1 MTSRW
6 PYWCPKTMKRLPCWC
21 PKPISGSRTL
31 FFCKRF
37 LLFQQICIDAGH
49 VSENTLYGQ
58 EFFMCVILVIWKQLI
73 YYLLWKTPIKKKH
86 VKVMIRDPP
95 YLSVWIRHCKKI
107 FLHKKKVQL
116 SRTGSGNQHGERN
129 VILTHSKCR
138 HIHQLEF
145 LCCCYQAQKQNS
157 NRHM

>member
-1 MTSRW
+1 
-6 PYWCPKTMKRLPCWC
+6 
-21 PKPISGSRTL
+21 
-31 FFCKRF
+31 
-37 LLFQQICIDAGH
+37 
-49 VSENTLYGQ
+49 
-58 EFFMCVILVIWKQLI
+58 
-73 YYLLWKTPIKKKH
+73 
-86 VKVMIRDPP
+86 MIRDPP

-138 HIHQLEF
+138 HIHPLEF

-157 NRHM
+157 NRHMWQPYAYAGMNSPLEKYLRILVNKRQGHILLFQCCGLLFQRVYFKGFTCLVWGGYKFDKYCSWLYETISNINTKAWLFI